1 MWILNDLCE
10 DCQEKIEQ
18 LFPGSPPRFIAGDAE
33 TLSFPGKFDLIA
45 SASVFQWMKEPETF
59 LHKLS
64 GLLMQQ
70 GLLLFSTF
78 VPGNLYEIKE
88 LTGKGLVYPTSDTLV
103 GWLSTADFNLL
114 HQEEDTIVLTFKTP
128 LDVLRHLKATGV
140 TATGNGCWTKGRQ
153 ESFCRQYAEQF
164 ATTDGQVTLTYRPSF
179 SAAMWGE
186 QG

>member
-1 MWILNDLCE
+1 
-10 DCQEKIEQ
+10 
-18 LFPGSPPRFIAGDAE
+18 
-33 TLSFPGKFDLIA
+33 
-45 SASVFQWMKEPETF
+45 MKEPETF

-78 VPGNLYEIKE
+78 VPGNLYEIKK

-103 GWLSTADFNLL
+103 GWLSAADFNLL

-153 ESFCRQYAEQF
+153 ESFCQQYAEQF
-164 ATTDGQVTLTYRPSF
+164 ATTDGQVTLTYRPF
-179 SAAMWGE
+179 YILATKK
-186 QG
+186 